1 MRVALDTNL
10 LVYAEGFGDRD
21 RVLRSRGL
29 LEQLAIADVVIPVQC
44 LGELFRLLDST
55 ADAWRG
61 AMDLW

>member
-29 LEQLAIADVVIPVQC
+29 LE
-44 LGELFRLLDST
+44 
-55 ADAWRG
+55 
-61 AMDLW
+61 